1 MKKMSFSKT
10 LLINALIF
18 LFSSFIYGQTIKGK
32 IVGVNGESIPFANII
47 EKGTTNG
54 TTSNENGE
62 FSLNVK
68 KLPTIVTISSLG
80 FVTIEKNVVNTN
92 TFLQVTLR
100 EDSDVLEEVVI
111 SGLASTVKRKN
122 LANSVATIS
131 AEKLAGVAPPQT
143 LDGALAGK
151 FTGAVITS
159 NSGAPGGGLSVKLRG
174 ITSINGNSQ
183 PLYIIDGV
191 YVDNSSI
198 SSGGLNTV
206 SQASTGGNA
215 SSQDNATNRIADI
228 NPNDIES
235 IEILKG
241 ASASAIY
248 GSRGAAGVVII
259 TTKSGKTGKAR
270 VNFSQSVGFNEII
283 NLQGQRKWTEEL
295 VESQFP
301 GEGVLYTAAK
311 NAGRLR
317 DYEKELF
324 GEKGIITKT
333 NLSLSGGSEKT
344 TYFAG
349 FSRSQ
354 ENGIVKNTG
363 YDKTSVRLNLGHQLN
378 EKMKISLSSNYINS
392 SADRGFFNNDNSGA
406 TIGVALTAT
415 RPWDYLLPDANGNY
429 PDHPNNSSNPL
440 QTRDLMTNNERIK
453 RFIVGGSYEYDIY
466 RNDNS
471 SLKFVAKAGTDHY
484 TLTAT
489 VMFPKEL
496 QFMRPDNGGINGLT
510 AISNTVNTNSN
521 YSAFLVHNF
530 NTKNDLRFTTQAGLT
545 NEQFSQNVVR
555 VTATDLIASETNV
568 DQSANQNVNQF
579 RLEQEDFGFYV
590 QEAINYQNKIIATL
604 GIRGDKST
612 NNGDP
617 NELFYYPKASLASN
631 LHNFKFWGEKKGFNR
646 LKLRGAYGEAGTFA
660 AFGSLYTIYGN
671 TSIDGNV
678 GIVVPITRGNA
689 KIKPERQKE
698 LEVGFDAGFLND
710 RLSLEFTYYKKDVED
725 LLLTANT
732 EPSTGYTT
740 EWVNAGELQNKGFEI
755 GLNAKVFDSEDFTW
769 DSGVSW
775 YRNRSKMTKL
785 NVPTFNLGGFGNSLG
800 QFQIEEGKSVTQIV
814 GTTGPGTPVV
824 KLGDAEPDFQMS
836 FNNTLK
842 YKNISLSFLWHW
854 KKGGDNINLSKLLS
868 DFGGTSNDYDEIT
881 LDPDGVIP
889 NGTYRINNGLFAGNA
904 RPFVEDA
911 SYLRLREVGLYYSFD
926 KEVLDNVFS
935 GAVSSLKIGFSGNN
949 LVNIFDY
956 NSYDPEVSNFGG
968 NGLSTGVEVTPFPSS
983 KRYMFHLSAQF

>member
-54 TTSNENGE
+54 TTSNESGE

-68 KLPTIVTISSLG
+68 KLPTVVIISSLG
-80 FVTIEKNVVNTN
+80 FVTIEKNVVNTD
-92 TFLQVTLR
+92 TFIQVTLR

-311 NAGRLR
+311 NAGKLR

-489 VMFPKEL
+489 VIFPKEL

-775 YRNRSKMTKL
+775 YRNRSKMTML